1 VTRGSLF
8 VLCKRCHQRQ
18 PKVGSS
24 VRFILGLRR
33 HVCSRCAAE
42 IDRAKAGALPW
53 KRAA

>member
-1 VTRGSLF
+1 MSRGSAF
-8 VLCKRCHQRQ
+8 VLCKRCHTRQ

-33 HVCSRCAAE
+33 HVCARCAAE
-42 IDRAKAGALPW
+42 IDSAKASAQPW